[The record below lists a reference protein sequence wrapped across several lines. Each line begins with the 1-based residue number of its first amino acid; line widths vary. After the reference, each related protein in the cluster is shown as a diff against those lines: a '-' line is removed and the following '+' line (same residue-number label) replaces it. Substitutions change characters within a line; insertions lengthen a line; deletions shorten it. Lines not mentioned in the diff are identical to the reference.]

1 VLTAGRVVG
10 LLVLLKAVDVVVRG
24 PQQLP
29 PAGWLLVLAGWIA
42 GALVLLIGRAER
54 VGWAAVAAAGVGLA
68 VDLPLDLRR
77 QHLVLLVLVALA
89 AAVALT
95 ERERLLLWRIQL
107 SALYGIAAL
116 AKVNEAFLSGNVLA
130 LALPDL
136 PLAALIGLSVVVIA
150 TEALLAVTPW
160 VPRLRTPGL
169 VLAALLHGGAL
180 LALSVDPLVGLRLV
194 VFGGTVVL
202 LHAVS
207 AGLVPAQAGR
217 DAPSRRSMTSG
228 AIGSRP
234 SANAHTSSSRSPASS
249 DRNPASSA

>member
-1 VLTAGRVVG
+1 MLTAGRVVAA
-10 LLVLLKAVDVVVRG
+10 LALLKAVDVVARG

-29 PAGWLLVLAGWIA
+29 PAAWLLALAAWVS
-42 GALVLLIGRAER
+42 GAVVLLTGRAER
-54 VGWAAVAAAGVGLA
+54 VGWALVAAAGSALA

-89 AAVALT
+89 AAVARDG
-95 ERERLLLWRIQL
+95 RERLLLWRIQL
-107 SALYGIAAL
+107 SALYGVAAL
-116 AKVNEAFLSGNVLA
+116 AKANESFLSGTVLA

-136 PLAALIGLSVVVIA
+136 AVPALVGLSLAVLAV
-150 TEALLAVTPW
+150 EALLAVTPW
-160 VPRLRTPGL
+160 VPRLRTAGL
-169 VLAALLHGGAL
+169 VVAAGLHGTAL

-194 VFGGTVVL
+194 VFGGTAVL

-207 AGLVPAQAGR
+207 AGVVPAQAGR

-228 AIGSRP
+228 AGGSRP